1 MEQYIIGIDIG
12 TGSTKAVAINYL
24 GEVIASSQFHYSG
37 LEAPHGYSEQ
47 DPEIIWKAFRN
58 CLIDV
63 TNILKR
69 VPFAVSFSSC
79 MHSLI
84 IIDKNNLPLINLIT
98 WADTRSEKIAEEIR
112 QSAMAETIYTQSG
125 TPIHSMSPLC
135 KIIWYNRNEPE
146 IFDKAFKFISIKEFI
161 WYRLFGVYEIDQS
174 IASATGLFNIESNIW
189 NQHSLQ
195 LSGINV
201 EQLSAIQPTNFMRAN
216 IIPEIADELK
226 IATET
231 NFCIGA
237 SDGCLANIGSFS
249 VEPGTAAL
257 TIGTSGAVRIAHSSP
272 VFNFGAMIFNYV
284 LEAGTFICG
293 APVNN
298 GGNVLEWMMK
308 NFLEN
313 INPVEKDYLQFFNK
327 VANTEAACKG
337 LIFLPYLYGERAPV
351 WDEKSS
357 AVFFGIKSFHTQSHF
372 SRAAI
377 EGVCYA
383 LKNIIEIIEESAGAI
398 TQLNVSGGF
407 IHSGTWIQI
416 LADVTG
422 KRICS
427 IQAEDA
433 SSYGAAM
440 LCMKAMN
447 IIENYQSLKP
457 TDEIMIEPIE
467 ENFAAHKKYY
477 PVFKKL
483 YSELKDS
490 MHTLNEIRNIED

>member
-1 MEQYIIGIDIG
+1 MEPYIIGIDLG
-12 TGSTKAVAINYL
+12 TGSTKAVALNYS
-24 GEVIASSQFHYSG
+24 GKVIASSQFHYSG
-37 LEAPHGYSEQ
+37 LDAPHSYSEQ

-63 TNILKR
+63 TNSLKQ

-84 IIDKNNLPLINLIT
+84 VIDKNNLPLTNLIT

-112 QSAMAETIYTQSG
+112 QSDMAESIYRQSG

-135 KIIWYNRNEPE
+135 KIIWFNRHQAE
-146 IFDKAFKFISIKEFI
+146 IFSKAFKFISIKEFI
-161 WYRLFGVYEIDQS
+161 WHRLFGEYEIDQS
-174 IASATGLFNIESNIW
+174 IASATGLFNIQENVW
-189 NQHSLQ
+189 NKESLQ
-195 LSGINV
+195 LCKIDAK
-201 EQLSAIQPTNFMRAN
+201 QLSAIVPTNFTRN
-216 IIPEIADELK
+216 KILTDIAEELK
-226 IATET
+226 ISQDTH
-231 NFCIGA
+231 FCIGA

-249 VEPGTAAL
+249 LEPGTAAL

-284 LEAGTFICG
+284 LETGTFICG

-313 INPVEKDYLQFFNK
+313 INPVDKDYVQFFNK
-327 VANTEAACKG
+327 VANTEAGCQG
-337 LIFLPYLYGERAPV
+337 LLFLPYLHGERAPV
-351 WDEKSS
+351 WDEKAS

-383 LKNIIEIIEESAGAI
+383 LNNILEIIEESAVPI
-398 TQLNVSGGF
+398 QQLNVSGGF
-407 IHSGTWIQI
+407 IHSPAWIQI
-416 LADVTG
+416 LADITG
-422 KRICS
+422 KKICS

-440 LCMKAMN
+440 LYMKAMN
-447 IIENYQSLKP
+447 LIENYQSLKP
-457 TDEIMIEPIE
+457 ANEVIIEPVE

-483 YSELKDS
+483 YGDLKDS
-490 MHTLNEIRNIED
+490 MHAVNEKSRTD